1 MSSSSAAS
9 LNLTETTFSKTATGL
24 QEIQTRAMGLPA
36 LIRRV
41 LVLVDGK
48 RSVKELAAFVGD
60 NDITE
65 VLDQLVAK
73 GCIDAQVK
81 AVVNSAP
88 EQLTAAS
95 LLTRLP
101 DAATR
106 SPKEIEMARNFMSNT
121 TNNIFGQNMRLS
133 LIKTIDSCE
142 SAEELRQVYPAWA
155 DNMASIS
162 AGAKRMKEL
171 NDKLFVVL

>member
-1 MSSSSAAS
+1 MSSLSAAS
-9 LNLTETTFSKTATGL
+9 LGLTDVTFFKTPTGL
-24 QEIQTRAMGLPA
+24 QEIKTRAIGLPA

-65 VLDQLVAK
+65 VLDQLVTK
-73 GCIDAQVK
+73 GCIDTQISVAL
-81 AVVNSAP
+81 NSVR
-88 EQLTAAS
+88 EQSAHEK

-106 SPKEIEMARNFMSNT
+106 SDKDLEMARNFMINS
-121 TNNIFGQNMRLS
+121 TNSIFGQNIRLS
-133 LIKTIDSCE
+133 LIKSIDGCE
-142 SAEELRQVYPAWA
+142 NAEALRLVYAAWA

-162 AGAKRMKEL
+162 AGANRMDEL
-171 NDKLFVVL
+171 NEKLFVVL

>member
-1 MSSSSAAS
+1 MSSLCAVS
-9 LNLTETTFSKTATGL
+9 LSLTEATFFMTATGQ
-24 QEIQTRAMGLPA
+24 QEIKTRAMDLPA

-48 RSVKELAAFVGD
+48 RSVRELAAFVGD
-60 NDITE
+60 NDIAE
-65 VLDQLVAK
+65 VLRQLVAK
-73 GCIDAQVK
+73 GCIDAQVNV
-81 AVVNSAP
+81 AVNPAP
-88 EQLTAAS
+88 EQPATVT

-101 DAATR
+101 DTATR
-106 SPKEIEMARNFMSNT
+106 SPKDIEMARNFMVNT
-121 TNNIFGQNMRLS
+121 TNSLFGQNMRLS
-133 LIKTIDSCE
+133 LIKSIDGCE

-162 AGAKRMKEL
+162 EGVKRMSEL